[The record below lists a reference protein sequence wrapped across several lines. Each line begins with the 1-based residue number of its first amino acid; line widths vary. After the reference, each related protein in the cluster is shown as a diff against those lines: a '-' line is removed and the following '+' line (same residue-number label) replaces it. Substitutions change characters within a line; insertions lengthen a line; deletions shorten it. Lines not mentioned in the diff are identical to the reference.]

1 MRLLL
6 KVGTTSYYEQFKRH
20 YRVTQKNLQNLLLTW
35 FRQFRQLV
43 GRYCSSLL
51 PRQDGGTSLIGVNRR
66 FCKFFCVTL
75 Y

>member
-35 FRQFRQLV
+35 FRQFRQLLAATV
-43 GRYCSSLL
+43 ASYCPGRMAEH
-51 PRQDGGTSLIGVNRR
+51 P
-66 FCKFFCVTL
+66 
-75 Y
+75 